1 MDDRHADPG
10 SSAGGAARRAFV
22 EAQAASLEPLGFVV
36 VGLPRPPFDAIQLRH
51 EEDGT
56 FVVEIAS
63 RDTSAPFT
71 DVQAKALG
79 ELGFVAGEPTWTGPV
94 SASAAD
100 AVAVV
105 ERVLDEVLGVDAAS
119 PVDVRH
125 GTMREERAAEAKLA
139 EMRSFIEPVLASILG
154 GTEAPKDGDGDYM
167 VDVLGS
173 RVFVAPRALP
183 GRPPII
189 RVFAITNAGLNLTPD
204 LGLFL
209 ARVNFSLA
217 FGRFSIDTDHR
228 AVWFDETLLGDHVT
242 PDELTFVVNVVAET
256 AAEWDEKIAS
266 LFGGTYR
273 EAGAAGQG
281 DAAPPP
287 TTPSKPGEGG
297 YL

>member
-1 MDDRHADPG
+1 MDDRD
-10 SSAGGAARRAFV
+10 AAATRRAFV
-22 EAQAASLEPLGFVV
+22 ETQVAALEPLGFVV
-36 VGLPRPPFDAIQLRH
+36 IGLPRPPFDAIQLRR

-56 FVVEIAS
+56 FAVEIAS
-63 RDTSAPFT
+63 RDASAPFT

-79 ELGFVAGEPTWTGPV
+79 ELGFVTGEQTWAGPV
-94 SASAAD
+94 SSSAAD
-100 AVAVV
+100 AVDVL
-105 ERVLDEVLGVDAAS
+105 ERVLEDVLGVDPAT

-139 EMRSFIEPVLASILG
+139 EMRTFIEPVLASLLG
-154 GTEAPKDGDGDYM
+154 GTDAPKDPDGDYV
-167 VDVLGS
+167 VDVFGS

-189 RVFAITNAGLNLTPD
+189 RVFAITNAGLNLSPD

-242 PDELTFVVNVVAET
+242 ADELTFVVNVVAET
-256 AAEWDEKIAS
+256 AAEWDDKIAS

-273 EAGAAGQG
+273 DADAGGPGGTG
-281 DAAPPP
+281 DGDGAPPA
-287 TTPSKPGEGG
+287 TARSKPGEGG